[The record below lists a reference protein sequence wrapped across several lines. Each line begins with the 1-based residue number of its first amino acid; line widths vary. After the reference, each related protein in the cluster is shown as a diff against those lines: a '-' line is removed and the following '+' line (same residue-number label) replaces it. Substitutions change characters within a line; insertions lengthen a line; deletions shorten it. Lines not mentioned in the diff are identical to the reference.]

1 MHRCALLCFVLQQ
14 RCHLPLVPSPLVFPF
29 LAGPQIAIDN
39 PPARGEQMRVFNQ
52 FTEQF
57 RWG

>member
-1 MHRCALLCFVLQQ
+1 MCKLRMATFRPDLNATRLFCTPCLL
-14 RCHLPLVPSPLVFPF
+14 
-29 LAGPQIAIDN
+29 QIAIDN

-57 RWG
+57 R